1 MRLLF
6 REALLSFRRAPLLS
20 SLSVTTI
27 AFSLFTVGLFGL
39 IAVNLRHAL
48 QGLAERVEIV
58 AFVLRGTPPETITVW
73 PENPMTDAT
82 PQHAQDAVDAGD
94 DTLSWRTDPQRV
106 AQRFGL
112 FVLGW
117 SDTQVAP
124 ATTSDGAV
132 SGAGETFAIRPKCDG
147 DEGANQPCGYS
158 QPLLVHV
165 AQPLRQGA
173 GGIWSVVAVQAPGLD
188 IAVSP
193 SLHPA
198 ALPGDA
204 TIRFDLRVPRDR
216 AVHIGL
222 VARNGCSA
230 TTSLSPGLESGR
242 HTLTLDE
249 ATRSVDADL
258 ACGAIGAGYVFAY
271 VQADTTV
278 PVGDPL
284 LEAATIEYPW
294 VSIMPV
300 TFEMVE
306 GTAT

>member
-1 MRLLF
+1 MKGRMLMR
-6 REALLSFRRAPLLS
+6 RPTDEPEPRKPRPAALVVAAALVAAVGIIVVI
-20 SLSVTTI
+20 SLSDE
-27 AFSLFTVGLFGL
+27 SLRAADPTPTHPG
-39 IAVNLRHAL
+39 APW
-48 QGLAERVEIV
+48 
-58 AFVLRGTPPETITVW
+58 TPPETITVW

-82 PQHAQDAVDAGD
+82 PQQAQDAVDAGD
-94 DTLSWRTDPQRV
+94 ATLSWRTDPQRF

-124 ATTSDGAV
+124 ATV
-132 SGAGETFAIRPKCDG
+132 SGGAASRAGETFAIRPKCDG

-158 QPLLVHV
+158 EPLLVRV

-188 IAVSP
+188 IEAP
-193 SLHPA
+193 SSAHPTV
-198 ALPGDA
+198 LPGGA

-216 AVHIGL
+216 DVHIGL

-230 TTSLSPGLESGR
+230 TTSLSPGLEGGR

-294 VSIMPV
+294 ISIMPV
-300 TFEMVE
+300 TVEMI
-306 GTAT
+306 GG